1 MPYSTTPFFITDFMR
16 KKSNFIF
23 YLVRRYAG
31 RLTLVF
37 FLNLI
42 SVLLSIL
49 VFMMIEPF
57 CRLLFRGTLD
67 GLSPISSF
75 FVSLLGGVVDL
86 QAASQSIVGLVVA
99 AILLYLFK
107 NLFAYLSQ
115 WVMASMRSDLLFTLR
130 NQLYDKILHLPLGYF
145 TSQRRGDVVS
155 RGVNDTHEIEFTILN
170 SLRTFLT
177 EPITIIFYLVVLFY
191 ISVRLSLYSIIL
203 LPATFLIIG
212 WITRSL
218 RKDARNSKQR
228 LGSLLSHVEE
238 TLSGL
243 RIIKGFNAQR
253 NAQQVFDRLNTQ
265 FSDKQRYIYR
275 KIDIASPFGEFLGVS
290 FVMVVLVIGGMLV
303 LSPTPTLSAEL
314 FITYIALF
322 SQIINPVKNL
332 STAFAN
338 YRRGQSALDRLNEI
352 LDVENPIVSPEHPE
366 PLAGFQDSIVLQN
379 LSFAYG
385 DKPVLDNLNFEIR
398 KGQTVALIG
407 QSGAG
412 KTTIAGILERF
423 YDPTSGAVLLDGVD
437 IRSYDIHQYRSLFA
451 LVSQDVVL
459 FNDTI
464 YNNIVLGR
472 TDVSEEDVWEAARVA
487 NILDFIQ
494 TLPDGLQHNIGDRGL
509 TLSGGQRQRLS
520 IARAVLHNTP
530 ILILDEATSAMDT
543 ESERLVQAA
552 LDNVMQNRTA
562 VVIAHRLSTI
572 QKADNIVVLD
582 QGRIVEQGR
591 HDELLVQGGVYS
603 RMVKG
608 VYEAKGER

>member
-16 KKSNFIF
+16 KKTNFIL
-23 YLVRRYAG
+23 YLCRRYAG
-31 RLTLVF
+31 RLVLVF
-37 FLNLI
+37 LLNFI

-75 FVSLLGGVVDL
+75 FVSLLGLVIDL
-86 QAASQSIVGLVVA
+86 QVVGQSVVGLVLA
-99 AILLYLFK
+99 AILLYLLK

-115 WVMASMRSDLLFTLR
+115 WVMASMRSDLLYTLR
-130 NQLYDKILHLPLGYF
+130 NQFYDKILHLPLGYF

-177 EPITIIFYLVVLFY
+177 DPITIIFYLVVLFY

-218 RKDARNSKQR
+218 RKDAKNSKQR

-243 RIIKGFNAQR
+243 RIIKGFNAQQK
-253 NAQQVFDRLNTQ
+253 AQQVFDRLNKQ

-303 LSPTPTLSAEL
+303 LSPTPTLTAEL
-314 FITYIALF
+314 FITYIAMF

-352 LDVENPIVSPEHPE
+352 LDEENPIKSPEHPVQ
-366 PLAGFQDSIVLQN
+366 LTGFHDSIVLRD

-385 DKPVLDNLNFEIR
+385 DKLVIDHINLEVR
-398 KGQTVALIG
+398 KGQVVALIG

-412 KTTIAGILERF
+412 KTTLADILERF
-423 YDPTSGAVLLDGVD
+423 YDPTTGAVLLDGHD
-437 IRSYDIHQYRSLFA
+437 IRTYDIHQYRSLFA

-472 TDVSEEDVWEAARVA
+472 TDVSEADVWEAARVA
-487 NILDFIQ
+487 NISEFIQ
-494 TLPDGLQHNIGDRGL
+494 SLPDGLQHNIGDRGL
-509 TLSGGQRQRLS
+509 NLSGGQRQRLS
-520 IARAVLHNTP
+520 IARAVLHNAP

-582 QGRIVEQGR
+582 QGRIVEQGT
-591 HDELLVQGGVYS
+591 HEELMTQQGRYYQYVN
-603 RMVKG
+603 M
-608 VYEAKGER
+608 

>member
-31 RLTLVF
+31 RLGLVF

-67 GLSPISSF
+67 GLSLISSF
-75 FVSLLGGVVDL
+75 FVSLLGKVVDL
-86 QAASQSIVGLVVA
+86 QAAGQSIVGLVVA

-352 LDVENPIVSPEHPE
+352 LDVENTIVSPEHPE

-385 DKPVLDNLNFEIR
+385 DKPVLENLNLEIR

-412 KTTIAGILERF
+412 KTTIADLLERF

-437 IRSYDIHQYRSLFA
+437 IRSYDIHPYRSLFA

-472 TDVSEEDVWEAARVA
+472 TDVSEADVWEAARVA

-582 QGRIVEQGR
+582 KGRIVEQGR
-591 HDELLVQGGVYS
+591 HDELMARQGRYYQYVN
-603 RMVKG
+603 M
-608 VYEAKGER
+608 

>member
-1 MPYSTTPFFITDFMR
+1 MR

>member
-1 MPYSTTPFFITDFMR
+1 MR
-16 KKSNFIF
+16 KNSNFLL

-67 GLSPISSF
+67 DLSPISSF
-75 FVSLLGGVVDL
+75 FVSLLGEVVDL
-86 QAASQSIVGLVVA
+86 QVAGQSIVGLVVA

-170 SLRTFLT
+170 SLRVFLT
-177 EPITIIFYLVVLFY
+177 DPITIIFYLVVLFY

-218 RKDARNSKQR
+218 RKDAKNSKQR

-275 KIDIASPFGEFLGVS
+275 KIDVASPFGEFLGVS
-290 FVMVVLVIGGMLV
+290 FVMVVLVVGGMLV
-303 LSPTPTLSAEL
+303 LSPTPTLTAEL

-352 LDVENPIVSPEHPE
+352 LDVEDTILSPENPV
-366 PLAGFQDSIVLQN
+366 PLTDFHDSVVLQD

-385 DKPVLDNLNFEIR
+385 DKLVLDHVNLEIQ
-398 KGQTVALIG
+398 KGQVVALIG

-412 KTTIAGILERF
+412 KTTLADILERF
-423 YDPTSGAVLLDGVD
+423 YDPTSGAVLLDGKD
-437 IRSYDIHQYRSLFA
+437 IRLYDIHQYRSLFA

-459 FNDTI
+459 FNDSI

-472 TDVSEEDVWEAARVA
+472 ADVSEESVLEAARVA

-494 TLPDGLQHNIGDRGL
+494 SLPDGFQHNIGDRGL
-509 TLSGGQRQRLS
+509 NLSGGQRQRLS
-520 IARAVLHNTP
+520 IARAVLHNAP

-552 LDNVMQNRTA
+552 LDNVMKNRTA

-572 QKADNIVVLD
+572 QKANKIVVLD
-582 QGRIVEQGR
+582 QGRIIEQGR
-591 HDELLVQGGVYS
+591 HDELLAQGGVYS
-603 RMVKG
+603 RMVNG
-608 VYEAKGER
+608 VKYELRS

>member
-16 KKSNFIF
+16 KKANFML
-23 YLVRRYAG
+23 YLVSHYLG
-31 RLTLVF
+31 RLSLVF

-42 SVLLSIL
+42 SVLISII

-75 FVSLLGGVVDL
+75 FVSMLGKVFDL
-86 QAASQSIVGLVVA
+86 QVAGQSIVGLVVA

-130 NQLYDKILHLPLGYF
+130 NRLYDKILHLPLGYF

-177 EPITIIFYLVVLFY
+177 EPITIIFYLLVLFY

-218 RKDARNSKQR
+218 RKDAKNSKQR

-243 RIIKGFNAQR
+243 RIIKGFNAQQ

-303 LSPTPTLSAEL
+303 LSPTPTLTAEL
-314 FITYIALF
+314 FITYIAMF

-352 LDVENPIVSPEHPE
+352 LDVENPITSPENPV
-366 PLAGFQDSIVLQN
+366 PIKGFHDSIVLKD

-385 DKPVLDNLNFEIR
+385 DKLVLDHVNMEIR
-398 KGQTVALIG
+398 KGQVVALIG

-412 KTTIAGILERF
+412 KTTLADILERF
-423 YDPTSGAVLLDGVD
+423 YDPTSGIVLLDGHD
-437 IRSYDIHQYRSLFA
+437 IRTYDIHQYRSLFA

-464 YNNIVLGR
+464 YNNIVLGK
-472 TDVSEEDVWEAARVA
+472 TDVSEEAVLEAARVA
-487 NILDFIQ
+487 NILEFIQ

-543 ESERLVQAA
+543 ESERLVQSA

-582 QGRIVEQGR
+582 QGRIVEQGT
-591 HDELLVQGGVYS
+591 HTDLMALQGRYYQYVN
-603 RMVKG
+603 M
-608 VYEAKGER
+608 

>member
-1 MPYSTTPFFITDFMR
+1 MKKKANFTLYLICRYS
-16 KKSNFIF
+16 
-23 YLVRRYAG
+23 G
-31 RLTLVF
+31 RLILVF
-37 FLNLI
+37 FLNFI

-75 FVSLLGGVVDL
+75 FVSLLGKVLDL
-86 QAASQSIVGLVVA
+86 HAAGQSIIGLVVF

-115 WVMASMRSDLLFTLR
+115 WVMASLRSDLLFTLR
-130 NQLYDKILHLPLGYF
+130 NQLYGKILHLPLGYF
-145 TSQRRGDVVS
+145 TSRRRGDVVS

-170 SLRTFLT
+170 SIRTFLT
-177 EPITIIFYLVVLFY
+177 EPITVVFYLVVLFY
-191 ISVRLSLYSIIL
+191 ISARLSLYSIIL

-212 WITRSL
+212 LITRSL
-218 RKDARNSKQR
+218 RKDAKNSKER

-243 RIIKGFNAQR
+243 RIVKGFNAQQ

-265 FSDKQRYIYR
+265 FSNKQRYIYR
-275 KIDIASPFGEFLGVS
+275 KIDIASPFGEFFGVS

-303 LSPTPTLSAEL
+303 LSPTPTLTAEL

-352 LDVENPIVSPEHPE
+352 LDEEDTITSPENPV
-366 PLAGFQDSIVLQN
+366 PLNGFRNSIVLQD

-385 DKPVLDNLNFEIR
+385 DKPVLEHLDLEIR
-398 KGQTVALIG
+398 KGQVVALIG

-412 KTTIAGILERF
+412 KTTLADILERF
-423 YDPTSGAVLLDGVD
+423 YDPTSGAVLLDGTD
-437 IRSYDIHQYRSLFA
+437 IRSFDIHQYRSLFA

-472 TDVSEEDVWEAARVA
+472 KDVSEEAVLEAARVA
-487 NILDFIQ
+487 NILEFIQ

-509 TLSGGQRQRLS
+509 NLSGGQRQRLS
-520 IARAVLHNTP
+520 IARAVLHNAP

-572 QKADNIVVLD
+572 QNADNIVVLD
-582 QGRIVEQGR
+582 QGRIVEQGI
-591 HDELLVQGGVYS
+591 HEELLARGGVYS
-603 RMVKG
+603 RMVNG
-608 VYEAKGER
+608 VKEVHEVKEVNGEIWN

>member
-1 MPYSTTPFFITDFMR
+1 MCLIPQLPFLLLIYMR
-16 KKSNFIF
+16 KNTGFIIV
-23 YLVRRYAG
+23 LLRRYG
-31 RLTLVF
+31 WRLALVF
-37 FLNLI
+37 FLNFI

-49 VFMMIEPF
+49 VFMLIEPF

-75 FVSLLGGVVDL
+75 FVSLLGKMVDL
-86 QAASQSIVGLVVA
+86 QAASHSMFGLVVA

-115 WVMASMRSDLLFTLR
+115 WVMASMRSDLIFTLR

-145 TSQRRGDVVS
+145 NSQRRGDVVS
-155 RGVNDTHEIEFTILN
+155 RGVNDTHEIEFTIL
-170 SLRTFLT
+170 SALRIFLT
-177 EPITIIFYLVVLFY
+177 DPITIVFYLVVLFY
-191 ISVRLSLYSIIL
+191 ISVRLSLYSLIL

-218 RKDARNSKQR
+218 RKDAKTSKQR

-243 RIIKGFNAQR
+243 RIIKGFNAQQT
-253 NAQQVFDRLNTQ
+253 AQQVFDRLNTK

-303 LSPTPTLSAEL
+303 LSPTPTLTAEL

-352 LDVENPIVSPEHPE
+352 LDVEESITSPENPV
-366 PLAGFQDSIVLQN
+366 PLNGFHDSIVLKD

-385 DKPVLDNLNFEIR
+385 DKPVLDHLDLEIH
-398 KGQTVALIG
+398 KGQVVALIG

-412 KTTIAGILERF
+412 KTTIADILERF
-423 YDPTSGAVLLDGVD
+423 YDPINGAVLLDGID

-472 TDVSEEDVWEAARVA
+472 TDVSTEDVLEAARVA
-487 NILDFIQ
+487 NIFDFIQ

-509 TLSGGQRQRLS
+509 NLSGGQRQRLS
-520 IARAVLHNTP
+520 IARAVLHNAP

-582 QGRIVEQGR
+582 QGRVVEQGR
-591 HDELLVQGGVYS
+591 HEKLLAQCGVYS

-608 VYEAKGER
+608 VK

>member
-1 MPYSTTPFFITDFMR
+1 VPYSTTPFFITDFMR

>member
-16 KKSNFIF
+16 KKSSFIF

-31 RLTLVF
+31 RLGLVF

-75 FVSLLGGVVDL
+75 FVSLLGKVVDL
-86 QAASQSIVGLVVA
+86 QAAGQSIVGLVVA

-191 ISVRLSLYSIIL
+191 ISVQLSLYSIIL

-265 FSDKQRYIYR
+265 FSDKQRYIYC

-352 LDVENPIVSPEHPE
+352 LDVENTIVSPEHPE

-385 DKPVLDNLNFEIR
+385 DKPVLENLNLEIR

-412 KTTIAGILERF
+412 KTTIADILERF

-472 TDVSEEDVWEAARVA
+472 ADVSEEDVWEAARVA

-520 IARAVLHNTP
+520 IARAVLHNAP

-591 HDELLVQGGVYS
+591 HDELMARGGQYWRYMQV
-603 RMVKG
+603 R
-608 VYEAKGER
+608 

>member
-1 MPYSTTPFFITDFMR
+1 MR
-16 KKSNFIF
+16 KNSNFLF
-23 YLVRRYAG
+23 YLVRRYSG
-31 RLTLVF
+31 RLALVF
-37 FLNLI
+37 FLNLV

-67 GLSPISSF
+67 DLSPISSF
-75 FVSLLGGVVDL
+75 FVSLLDKVVDL
-86 QAASQSIVGLVVA
+86 QVVGQSIVGLVVA

-170 SLRTFLT
+170 ALRTFLT
-177 EPITIIFYLVVLFY
+177 DPITIIFYVVVLFY

-218 RKDARNSKQR
+218 RKDAKNSKQR

-253 NAQQVFDRLNTQ
+253 NAQRVFDRLNTQ

-303 LSPTPTLSAEL
+303 LSPTPTLTAEL

-352 LDVENPIVSPEHPE
+352 LDVEDTILSPENPVQ
-366 PLAGFQDSIVLQN
+366 LTGFQDSVVLQD

-385 DKPVLDNLNFEIR
+385 DKLVLDHVNMEIQ
-398 KGQTVALIG
+398 KGQVVALIG

-412 KTTIAGILERF
+412 KTTLADILERF
-423 YDPTSGAVLLDGVD
+423 YDPTSGAVLLDGKD

-459 FNDTI
+459 FNDSI

-472 TDVSEEDVWEAARVA
+472 TDVSEGEVLEAARVA
-487 NILDFIQ
+487 NILEFIQ
-494 TLPDGLQHNIGDRGL
+494 SLPDGLQHNIGDRGL
-509 TLSGGQRQRLS
+509 NLSGGQRQRLS

-552 LDNVMQNRTA
+552 LDNVMKNRTA

-572 QKADNIVVLD
+572 QKADKIVVLD
-582 QGRIVEQGR
+582 QGRIIEQGT
-591 HDELLVQGGVYS
+591 HAELMEQQGRYYQY
-603 RMVKG
+603 MNM
-608 VYEAKGER
+608 